1 MVFRPARPRSNIAVR
16 SRSQR
21 GAALILA
28 LVVVVTATVL
38 ATAMGNE
45 FLVTLNR
52 VENQLFGKQSAA
64 YMQGGEGL
72 ARSVLMNDYTSGNVI
87 DHISEGWLDSP
98 QEFPF
103 DQGIIVGRIC
113 DLQGRFN
120 LNNLASAPSTAATY
134 NANQEL
140 FIRLLQTL
148 PLENPLDR
156 PQAEELSNA
165 ITDWIDADDRVRSP
179 GGAEDSYYADLELAY
194 RPGNRLLHSVSEL
207 RWVKD
212 VSDELYAAL
221 EPYVVALPKATQ
233 LNVNTA
239 SARVLRSI
247 NTNAVLEPITDSEA
261 EALLLTRDGEL
272 GLTSEQVLEG
282 AGASGFESLSD
293 FVADHPAPALDTD
306 HLSLRSDYF
315 LLESKILFLEREA
328 ELYSVLYRDS
338 NGNNKTIARAR
349 TGLGRCYSSG
359 N

>member
-1 MVFRPARPRSNIAVR
+1 MAYRPARSLSLRAQFAARST
-16 SRSQR
+16 SQR

-28 LVVVVTATVL
+28 LVVVVTVTVL

-72 ARSVLMNDYTSGNVI
+72 ARSVLMNDHTSNNVI

-113 DLQGRFN
+113 DLQARFN
-120 LNNLASAPSTAATY
+120 LNNLASASSSATTY
-134 NANQEL
+134 NVEQEL

-148 PLENPLDR
+148 PLENPLDQQ
-156 PQAEELSNA
+156 QAEELSNA
-165 ITDWIDADDRVRSP
+165 ITDWIDADDQVRAP

-207 RWVKD
+207 RWVKN
-212 VSDELYAAL
+212 VSDELYTAL
-221 EPYVVALPKATQ
+221 EPYVVALPKPTQ

-239 SARVLRSI
+239 SARILRSI
-247 NTNAVLEPITDSEA
+247 NAQALLEPISDGEA
-261 EALLLTRDGEL
+261 ESLLLTRDGEL

-282 AGASGFESLSD
+282 VGASGFESLND
-293 FVADHPAPALDTD
+293 FVADHPAPQLDTG

-328 ELYSVLYRDS
+328 QLYSVLYRDS
-338 NGNNKTIARAR
+338 DGNNKTIARAR
-349 TGLGRCYSSG
+349 SGLGRCY
-359 N
+359 